1 MSLAIFQGMGGRAAF
16 FGMGIVMASAG
27 QNTRGLQ
34 HGDSSTGTPA
44 RGLQHGD
51 SSTGTPARGLQHG
64 DSSTHDRVLESDM
77 QPAAIAADGLLF
89 HSSSSGVVPPLS
101 TYGIPAWFVL
111 SAGILLLA
119 VCAKLQ
125 WIVNNPLWE
134 DIAIGG
140 VWLTLVSIV
149 FELWAATT
157 LLLLP
162 SRRNAAWIGLATH
175 SILLIA
181 SVGFWWTGQ
190 SCQCFGDWQLG
201 DFKIPTWSLP
211 VYNLLAVVVFAIL
224 VSKTN
229 ARTTFRSWRV
239 LPDLGTQAGLVLGL
253 LFGLFML
260 STAQGQQ
267 FWRTGA
273 SATEVVLQVGE
284 LPDLVPGQSYETIVT
299 LYNRLSKPIR
309 VVGGGTS
316 CTCVTLENIP
326 LEIPSN
332 SRRELAVRFKVGE
345 HLRGQREFTSSL
357 VYYLEGGQQFLVRG
371 VVRYRIAD

>member
-1 MSLAIFQGMGGRAAF
+1 M
-16 FGMGIVMASAG
+16 
-27 QNTRGLQ
+27 
-34 HGDSSTGTPA
+34 
-44 RGLQHGD
+44 
-51 SSTGTPARGLQHG
+51 
-64 DSSTHDRVLESDM
+64 
-77 QPAAIAADGLLF
+77 AADGFLF
-89 HSSSSGVVPPLS
+89 YSSSSGVVPALS
-101 TYGIPAWFVL
+101 TFGISAWFVL

-134 DIAIGG
+134 DTAIGG
-140 VWLTLVSIV
+140 VWVTLVSIV
-149 FELWAATT
+149 FELWAATA

-162 SRRNAAWIGLATH
+162 SRRNAAWIGLVIH

-211 VYNLLAVVVFAIL
+211 VYNLVAVIFFAMIANKPNQ
-224 VSKTN
+224 S
-229 ARTTFRSWRV
+229 TTVKSRLR
-239 LPDLGTQAGLVLGL
+239 LPDPGTQFGLALGV
-253 LFGLFML
+253 LFGLFTL

-267 FWRTGA
+267 FWRPCV

-284 LPDLVPGQSYETIVT
+284 VPDLVPGESYETIVT

-309 VVGGGTS
+309 VFGGGTS

-326 LEIPSN
+326 LEIPANGS
-332 SRRELAVRFKVGE
+332 RELAIRFKVGE
-345 HLRGQREFTSSL
+345 HLRGQKEFGTSL
-357 VYYLEGGQQFLVRG
+357 IYYLEGGKQFLVRG
-371 VVRYRIAD
+371 VVRGTVKKSR

>member
-1 MSLAIFQGMGGRAAF
+1 
-16 FGMGIVMASAG
+16 
-27 QNTRGLQ
+27 
-34 HGDSSTGTPA
+34 
-44 RGLQHGD
+44 
-51 SSTGTPARGLQHG
+51 
-64 DSSTHDRVLESDM
+64 M
-77 QPAAIAADGLLF
+77 QPAAIAADGFLF
-89 HSSSSGVVPPLS
+89 HSISSGVVPSLS
-101 TYGIPAWFVL
+101 TFGIPAWFVL
-111 SAGILLLA
+111 AAGILLVA

-125 WIVNNPLWE
+125 WIFSNPLWE
-134 DIAIGG
+134 DIAVGG
-140 VWLTLVSIV
+140 IWATFVSIV
-149 FELWAATT
+149 VELWAA
-157 LLLLP
+157 LAMLLLP
-162 SRRNAAWIGLATH
+162 SRRNAAWIGLVIH

-211 VYNLLAVVVFAIL
+211 VYNLVAVIFFAMIAIKPNQ
-224 VSKTN
+224 S
-229 ARTTFRSWRV
+229 TTVKSWLR
-239 LPDLGTQAGLVLGL
+239 LPDLGTQCGLALGL
-253 LFGLFML
+253 LAGLFML

-284 LPDLVPGQSYETIVT
+284 VPDLVPGESYETVVT

-326 LEIPSN
+326 LEIPAN
-332 SRRELAVRFKVGE
+332 SRRELAVRFQVGE
-345 HLRGQREFTSSL
+345 HLRGQKEFTSSL

-371 VVRYRIAD
+371 VVRGLVGDLR